1 MLILTRKLGET
12 IKIGDEISV
21 KIIELGRHFVKIGIE
36 APRNVKV
43 HREEIY
49 DRIRE
54 ENILAGKAG
63 DSGLSEAVR
72 LFKARGQAMKKAA
85 QGEPEVDGASDGP
98 VVRKKN

>member
-1 MLILTRKLGET
+1 MTGFARR
-12 IKIGDEISV
+12 ISWLE
-21 KIIELGRHFVKIGIE
+21 KR
-36 APRNVKV
+36 
-43 HREEIY
+43 
-49 DRIRE
+49 
-54 ENILAGKAG
+54 G